1 MGIGNWELGTGKQ
14 LFSGH
19 PSKSLH
25 CFIYP
30 NAQCP
35 ITNDQLP
42 KQPFLIELYTRVD
55 YRKLYM
61 RLHYFFPSFF
71 FLSYNKSHTQH
82 TINFLRINLLK
93 LSFVPDVFRILVF
106 IDPFFNQI
114 SSVQSPSFF
123 IRVFR
128 ICLILRHEFPAASS
142 EYNLDAISIRILN
155 KL

>member
-61 RLHYFFPSFF
+61 RLHYFFPSLFF
-71 FLSYNKSHTQH
+71 YLITSLIPNTRSTFSASIFSNSVLFQTYFEFWYLSTHSLIRSLPSSLRPFLSGYSG
-82 TINFLRINLLK
+82 
-93 LSFVPDVFRILVF
+93 
-106 IDPFFNQI
+106 
-114 SSVQSPSFF
+114 SV
-123 IRVFR
+123 
-128 ICLILRHEFPAASS
+128 
-142 EYNLDAISIRILN
+142 
-155 KL
+155 